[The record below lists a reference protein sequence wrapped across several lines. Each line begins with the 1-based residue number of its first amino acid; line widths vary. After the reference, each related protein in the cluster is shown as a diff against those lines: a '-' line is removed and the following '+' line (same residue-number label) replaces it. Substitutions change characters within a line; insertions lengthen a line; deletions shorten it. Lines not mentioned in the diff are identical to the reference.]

1 MTENMLQRFLR
12 IGTVCAALALALSA
26 AVAPAAGPTA
36 SSDWSPYVTVQDET
50 SLHIRWRTAV
60 PSQDRLVLYEKNTNR
75 EQASF
80 AEDSP
85 EQMHGVLVEQL
96 RPGAEAQYRIQGTKN
111 AGMEGRLRMPRQG
124 RESTFFVVGDTQALT
139 IPGSLDMELSRQRM
153 TIEAIAG
160 DPLPGDFLVHTGD
173 LVESGNLPEYSGF
186 FRLIAPLS
194 AKMPLFAVKGNHDDR
209 SDLFIEAFGFPIAGR
224 LHGTD
229 WHHFATENALFVFL
243 NLNFNSIQ
251 QVADT
256 NRLLNL
262 VLEEY
267 RNKKWKFVF
276 THQPIYSNVEQD
288 TNTPFR
294 ALFEP
299 LFMKYGVDVVFSGHH
314 HAYQRISRNG
324 IMYVVSGGGGAAG
337 YSRLS
342 DKKME
347 GTVKTAERTMHYLR
361 GRILGD
367 SFILDVRL
375 AGRENE
381 PDRIERAE
389 GELDR
394 FELTKP

>member
-1 MTENMLQRFLR
+1 MFQRIFR

-26 AVAPAAGPTA
+26 AAAPAAGPTA
-36 SSDWSPYVTVQDET
+36 SSDWPPYVTVQDET

-60 PSQDRLVLYEKNTNR
+60 PSQDRLTLYDEDTKR
-75 EQASF
+75 EMASF
-80 AEDSP
+80 AEESSV
-85 EQMHGVLVEQL
+85 QMHRVLIERL
-96 RPGAEAQYRIQGTKN
+96 RPGASTRYRIQGTN
-111 AGMEGRLRMPRQG
+111 NVGMEGRLRMPRQG

-160 DPLPGDFLVHTGD
+160 DPVAGDFLVHTGD

-194 AKMPLFAVKGNHDDR
+194 AKMPLFPVKGNHDDR
-209 SDLFIEAFGFPIAGR
+209 SDLFIDAFGFPISGR

-267 RNKKWKFVF
+267 RSKKWKFVF
-276 THQPIYSNVEQD
+276 THQPLYSNAAGGEE
-288 TNTPFR
+288 TPFR

-342 DKKME
+342 DTKME

>member
-1 MTENMLQRFLR
+1 MTENMLQRLLR
-12 IGTVCAALALALSA
+12 IGTVCAALAVALSSA
-26 AVAPAAGPTA
+26 ALAAGGPA
-36 SSDWSPYVTVQDET
+36 SSKDWPPYAIVRDEA
-50 SLHIRWRTAV
+50 SLYLRWRTAE
-60 PSQDRLVLYEKNTNR
+60 PSQDLLTLYDENTKR
-75 EQASF
+75 ELASF

-85 EQMHGVLVEQL
+85 EQMHAVLIEQL
-96 RPGAEAQYRIQGTKN
+96 HPGASTRYRIQGTNN
-111 AGMEGRLRMPRQG
+111 AGMEGRLCLPRQG

-209 SDLFIEAFGFPIAGR
+209 SDLFIEAFGFPVAGR

-337 YSRLS
+337 YSTLS

>member
-1 MTENMLQRFLR
+1 
-12 IGTVCAALALALSA
+12 
-26 AVAPAAGPTA
+26 
-36 SSDWSPYVTVQDET
+36 
-50 SLHIRWRTAV
+50 
-60 PSQDRLVLYEKNTNR
+60 
-75 EQASF
+75 
-80 AEDSP
+80 
-85 EQMHGVLVEQL
+85 
-96 RPGAEAQYRIQGTKN
+96 
-111 AGMEGRLRMPRQG
+111 MPRQG

-153 TIEAIAG
+153 TIEAIAE

-267 RNKKWKFVF
+267 RSKKWKFVF
-276 THQPIYSNVEQD
+276 THQPLYSNAAGGEE
-288 TNTPFR
+288 TPFR

-342 DKKME
+342 DTKME

>member
-1 MTENMLQRFLR
+1 M
-12 IGTVCAALALALSA
+12 
-26 AVAPAAGPTA
+26 
-36 SSDWSPYVTVQDET
+36 
-50 SLHIRWRTAV
+50 
-60 PSQDRLVLYEKNTNR
+60 
-75 EQASF
+75 
-80 AEDSP
+80 
-85 EQMHGVLVEQL
+85 
-96 RPGAEAQYRIQGTKN
+96 
-111 AGMEGRLRMPRQG
+111 
-124 RESTFFVVGDTQALT
+124 
-139 IPGSLDMELSRQRM
+139 
-153 TIEAIAG
+153 
-160 DPLPGDFLVHTGD
+160 
-173 LVESGNLPEYSGF
+173 
-186 FRLIAPLS
+186 
-194 AKMPLFAVKGNHDDR
+194 
-209 SDLFIEAFGFPIAGR
+209 
-224 LHGTD
+224 
-229 WHHFATENALFVFL
+229 
-243 NLNFNSIQ
+243 
-251 QVADT
+251 
-256 NRLLNL
+256 
-262 VLEEY
+262 
-267 RNKKWKFVF
+267 
-276 THQPIYSNVEQD
+276 EQD

>member
-12 IGTVCAALALALSA
+12 IGTVCAALAVALSSTA
-26 AVAPAAGPTA
+26 LAAGGPA
-36 SSDWSPYVTVQDET
+36 SSKDWPPYVTVQDET

-60 PSQDRLVLYEKNTNR
+60 PSQDRLVLYEKDTNR
-75 EQASF
+75 ELASF

-85 EQMHGVLVEQL
+85 EQMHSVLIGHLQ
-96 RPGAEAQYRIQGTKN
+96 PGAAARYRIQGTKN

-124 RESTFFVVGDTQALT
+124 RELTFFVIGDTQALT
-139 IPGSLDMELSRQRM
+139 KLGTLDMELSRQRL
-153 TIEAIAG
+153 TIDAIAG

-194 AKMPLFAVKGNHDDR
+194 ARMPLFPVKGNHDDR
-209 SDLFIEAFGFPIAGR
+209 SDLFIDAFGFPVSGR

-288 TNTPFR
+288 TDTPFR